1 MVSFF
6 ALAATPEVTDPA
18 KMAAV
23 GLDLTAVTAGAAG
36 EEEGGLTA
44 ATAADSDCDV
54 VVLTD
59 DVLTTKVLPPLPPL
73 LTATV
78 ECVVTGG
85 GADFNAV
92 MVTPWETGV
101 VALV

>member
-1 MVSFF
+1 M
-6 ALAATPEVTDPA
+6 TDPA

-36 EEEGGLTA
+36 EAEGGLTA
-44 ATAADSDCDV
+44 VTAADSDCDV
-54 VVLTD
+54 VVLTV
-59 DVLTTKVLPPLPPL
+59 DVLTTKVPPLPPP

-78 ECVVTGG
+78 ECAVTGG

-92 MVTPWETGV
+92 IVTPKNQSLMSKTI
-101 VALV
+101 

>member
-1 MVSFF
+1 
-6 ALAATPEVTDPA
+6 
-18 KMAAV
+18 MAAV

-44 ATAADSDCDV
+44 VTAADSDCDV
-54 VVLTD
+54 VVLTV
-59 DVLTTKVLPPLPPL
+59 DVLTTKVLPPLLPP

-78 ECVVTGG
+78 ECAVTGG

-92 MVTPWETGV
+92 IVTPKNQSLMSKTI
-101 VALV
+101 

>member
-1 MVSFF
+1 M
-6 ALAATPEVTDPA
+6 TDPA

-44 ATAADSDCDV
+44 VTAADSDCDV
-54 VVLTD
+54 VVLTV
-59 DVLTTKVLPPLPPL
+59 DVLTTKVPLPPLPPP

-78 ECVVTGG
+78 ELGVTGG

-92 MVTPWETGV
+92 IVTPKN
-101 VALV
+101 